1 MLPAKRSQT
10 LLSAM
15 ATALSPTLLI
25 LIAITVAMVIPEHA
39 TIIILGSVA
48 VAAAAAYLLRRYRTS
63 RGVRAGPADR
73 QRRTTARPAPDVGAH
88 RWPVNNRRAGA
99 ADNAVERVR

>member
-1 MLPAKRSQT
+1 MLPAKRSDT
-10 LLSAM
+10 LLSAV
-15 ATALSPTLLI
+15 AAALSPALLI

-48 VAAAAAYLLRRYRTS
+48 VAAAASYLLRRYRTS

-73 QRRTTARPAPDVGAH
+73 QRRTTARDAADANAH
-88 RWPVNNRRAGA
+88 RWPVNSRRPDA
-99 ADNAVERVR
+99 ADKTVERVR

>member
-25 LIAITVAMVIPEHA
+25 LIAITVAMVIPDHA

-48 VAAAAAYLLRRYRTS
+48 VAAAASYLLRRYRAS

-73 QRRTTARPAPDVGAH
+73 QRHTTAQEAPDAKAH
-88 RWPVNNRRAGA
+88 RWPLNSRRPDVAHKT
-99 ADNAVERVR
+99 VERVR

>member
-25 LIAITVAMVIPEHA
+25 LVAITVAMVIPEHA
-39 TIIILGSVA
+39 TIIILGGVAVA
-48 VAAAAAYLLRRYRTS
+48 VAASYLLRRYRSS

-73 QRRTTARPAPDVGAH
+73 QRRSTRDAADASAH
-88 RWPVNNRRAGA
+88 RWPVNSRRPDA
-99 ADNAVERVR
+99 ADNTVERVP